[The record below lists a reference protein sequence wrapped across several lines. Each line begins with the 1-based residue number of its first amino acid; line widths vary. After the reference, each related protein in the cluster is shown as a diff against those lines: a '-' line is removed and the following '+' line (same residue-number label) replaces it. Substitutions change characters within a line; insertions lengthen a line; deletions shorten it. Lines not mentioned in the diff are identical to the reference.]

1 MGRRGDRRPK
11 EVMDPGCPSDKRN
24 LRNRLWQAGRDND
37 ADHNGTS
44 SQLPK
49 DLGRVP
55 AAFACSGKAAAYDEY
70 FELKADYEYAINA
83 LSGEIEVFEKS
94 MDSLD
99 NQLARYRAME
109 KDAKTLAQDHV
120 LTAELIERL
129 IERIEID
136 HERNIHVTFRFK
148 NEFQGKAVE
157 LCATM

>member
-1 MGRRGDRRPK
+1 M
-11 EVMDPGCPSDKRN
+11 MN
-24 LRNRLWQAGRDND
+24 TLNQ
-37 ADHNGTS
+37 
-44 SQLPK
+44 
-49 DLGRVP
+49 
-55 AAFACSGKAAAYDEY
+55 
-70 FELKADYEYAINA
+70 KADYEYAIKA
-83 LSGEIEVFEKS
+83 LSGEIEVFENLWTS
-94 MDSLD
+94 D

-157 LCATM
+157 PCATM